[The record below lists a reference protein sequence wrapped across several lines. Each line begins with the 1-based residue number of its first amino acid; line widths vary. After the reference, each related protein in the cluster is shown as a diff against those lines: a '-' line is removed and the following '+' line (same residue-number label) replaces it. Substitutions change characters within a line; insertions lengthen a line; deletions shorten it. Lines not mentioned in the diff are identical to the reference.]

1 MLTTP
6 PTSFPPTPLP
16 LRTQVAPSKPAVR
29 AVCVVLDA
37 FHFPLPKDLVAPDR
51 TGGAPASNPAPKPA
65 PAVASAPVVAA
76 PTAPA
81 APATPVTPMA
91 VEAAGADAGVT
102 AEGEQGEAVEVDEEM
117 EVEEEDAGAST
128 AVVAEVDREAQAA
141 AVQRALLKRVLPALH
156 RMLVKKG
163 EFPIAR

>member
-1 MLTTP
+1 MAPTHLP
-6 PTSFPPTPLP
+6 PY
-16 LRTQVAPSKPAVR
+16 TQIAPSKPAVR

-51 TGGAPASNPAPKPA
+51 TGGAHAADPAPKPT
-65 PAVASAPVVAA
+65 PAAASAPVVAA

-81 APATPVTPMA
+81 APAAPVAPVA
-91 VEAAGADAGVT
+91 VEAAGADAGAA

-117 EVEEEDAGAST
+117 EVEEEEVDAGTST
-128 AVVAEVDREAQAA
+128 AVVAVVDREAQAA